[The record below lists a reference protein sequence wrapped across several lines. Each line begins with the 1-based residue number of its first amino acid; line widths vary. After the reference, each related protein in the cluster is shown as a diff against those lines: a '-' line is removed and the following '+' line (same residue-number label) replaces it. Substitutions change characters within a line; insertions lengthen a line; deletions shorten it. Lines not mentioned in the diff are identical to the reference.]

1 MEAAFSGKLP
11 PIYKRNGRECY
22 LDPIRKKLIY
32 ITPEETVRQ
41 SVILYLTDTLHV
53 PLQEIISEQHL
64 SHYGI
69 TSKKRADIVIH
80 ALDADHQSVP
90 IAVIECKA
98 PNVYLDMKAKEQMF
112 EYCDLMGA
120 TYAMLTNG
128 IDQYCFRYDAEK
140 DDYIS
145 LTALPDYKGMLS
157 DQYEE
162 RYPRIISGKRFFLG
176 SIVHDRLW
184 SLDDPD
190 VVGLIE
196 NLISYSI
203 VRDEY
208 REYVKAKR
216 N

>member
-53 PLQEIISEQHL
+53 PMQEIISEQHL

-80 ALDADHQSVP
+80 ALDADQQSVP

-140 DDYIS
+140 NDYIS
-145 LTALPDYKGMLS
+145 LTT
-157 DQYEE
+157 
-162 RYPRIISGKRFFLG
+162 
-176 SIVHDRLW
+176 
-184 SLDDPD
+184 
-190 VVGLIE
+190 
-196 NLISYSI
+196 
-203 VRDEY
+203 
-208 REYVKAKR
+208 
-216 N
+216 